1 MSILTLARPD
11 RRSLA
16 PGAALGAL
24 SGLSAVLLLGLSAY
38 LITRAAEQPPILY
51 LGLLVV
57 GVRAFALS
65 RAFFRYLER
74 LSSHDAAF
82 RTLSTLRVG
91 LVERLMPLAPAGL
104 ADRGRG
110 DLLSRLVRDV
120 DQLLDLPTRVIQ
132 PLASSAV
139 VVLATLA
146 GLAWFSPSAAAA
158 LAVLLALALVAGT
171 WLNARISGSAERRT
185 AALRGQLADEVADLA
200 SDVEVLLAYGA
211 ADEQIRRV
219 ERADARLRAAELR
232 ASAGAG
238 VVSAVL
244 TGLTGAAVLAM
255 LLLAVPGL
263 QPSAPLGPEFALSPG
278 SVDGPVLAV
287 LALVPL
293 AVFEVAA
300 AVPAAWSARRR
311 VLASAARI
319 AELTERPRPAEI
331 PADDGDDHGD
341 EASAPEAG
349 SQAGALLELEGVT
362 VRWPGQ
368 QAATAAP
375 VDLKL
380 APGERALVTGASGS
394 GKTALAQTLVRLLEH
409 EGSCRLDGVEVREM
423 SAAAV
428 RRRVCLIEQRA
439 HLFDT
444 TLRAN
449 LSFAHPEGPE
459 RCAEEELW
467 EVLGAVGLRE
477 WARSRDGLD
486 TRVGREGALVSGG
499 QAQRI
504 AVARGL
510 LSRAEVLV
518 LDEPTA
524 HVDPELG
531 DQLIRDLLGAAAEAG
546 AGVAAGAAGLDASRG
561 RSVIL
566 MSHLPVPYE
575 LVDHHVRLTGG
586 SALRLHRLDQPD
598 DGRGDQGDEDQVT
611 DEVQRRPDD
620 PEDHSDGHDGEDDG
634 QDD

>member
-1 MSILTLARPD
+1 MSILALARP
-11 RRSLA
+11 RWRSLA
-16 PGAALGAL
+16 PGVALGAL

-82 RTLSTLRVG
+82 RALSTLRVG

-200 SDVEVLLAYGA
+200 TDVEVLLAYGA
-211 ADEQIRRV
+211 ADEHIRRV
-219 ERADARLRAAELR
+219 ERADARLRTAELR

-255 LLLAVPGL
+255 LLLAVPGV
-263 QPSAPLGPEFALSPG
+263 QPSAPLGPEFVLSPG

-311 VLASAARI
+311 VRASAARI
-319 AELTERPRPAEI
+319 AELTEQSRPEEI
-331 PADDGDDHGD
+331 PADDGDDDGD
-341 EASAPEAG
+341 D
-349 SQAGALLELEGVT
+349 AGAVAVAGAPPAVGVLLELEGVT

-368 QAATAAP
+368 QVATAGP
-375 VDLKL
+375 VDLRL
-380 APGERALVTGASGS
+380 APGERALVTGPSGS
-394 GKTALAQTLVRLLEH
+394 GKSALAQALVRLLEH
-409 EGSCRLDGVEVREM
+409 EGSCRLDGVEIREL
-423 SAAAV
+423 SPAAV

-439 HLFDT
+439 HLFDAT
-444 TLRAN
+444 VRAN

-459 RCAEEELW
+459 GCADSQLW
-467 EVLGAVGLRE
+467 EVLEAVGLGE
-477 WARSRDGLD
+477 WARARDGLD

-531 DQLIRDLLGAAAEAG
+531 DQLIRDLLGAAAG
-546 AGVAAGAAGLDASRG
+546 SGMSDGS

-566 MSHLPVPYE
+566 MSHVPVPQG
-575 LVDHHVRLTGG
+575 LVDHHVGLR
-586 SALRLHRLDQPD
+586 SALPSA
-598 DGRGDQGDEDQVT
+598 
-611 DEVQRRPDD
+611 EV
-620 PEDHSDGHDGEDDG
+620 
-634 QDD
+634 

>member
-1 MSILTLARPD
+1 MSPAPARDLLRLARPGV
-11 RRSLA
+11 RTMLPALA
-16 PGAALGAL
+16 FGVL

-65 RAFFRYLER
+65 RGFFRYLER

-104 ADRGRG
+104 VDRGRG

-120 DQLLDLPTRVIQ
+120 EQLLDLPTRVIQ
-132 PLASSAV
+132 PLVSSGV
-139 VVLATLA
+139 VVVSTLA
-146 GLAWFSPSAAAA
+146 GLAWFSPAAAAA
-158 LAVLLALALVAGT
+158 LAVLLGLALLAGT

-185 AALRGQLADEVADLA
+185 AMLRGALADEVTDLVV
-200 SDVEVLLAYGA
+200 DVDVLLAYGA
-211 ADEQIRRV
+211 AEEQVRRV

-232 ASAGAG
+232 SAVGAG
-238 VVSAVL
+238 VVSALL

-255 LLLAVPGL
+255 LLLGIPAL
-263 QPSAPLGPEFALSPG
+263 RPSAPLGPEFLLSPG
-278 SVDGPVLAV
+278 VVDGPVLAV

-311 VLASAARI
+311 VLAAAERI
-319 AELTERPRPAEI
+319 AELTERPRPEEI
-331 PADDGDDHGD
+331 PADDGEDSAADGADTPADHPDG
-341 EASAPEAG
+341 G
-349 SQAGALLELEGVT
+349 VLLELEQMT

-368 QAATAAP
+368 SVATAAP
-375 VDLKL
+375 VDLRL
-380 APGERALVTGASGS
+380 GPGERALVTGPSGA
-394 GKTALAQTLVRLLEH
+394 GKTALAQALVRLLEH
-409 EGSCRLDGVEVREM
+409 EGSCRLDGVEIREM

-439 HLFDT
+439 HLFDS

-449 LSFAHPEGPE
+449 LSFAHPQGPE
-459 RCAEEELW
+459 AAGDDQLW
-467 EVLGAVGLRE
+467 EVLEAVGLGE

-510 LSRAEVLV
+510 LSRADMLV

-531 DQLIRDLLGAAAEAG
+531 DQLIRDLLGAASRTPERNVG
-546 AGVAAGAAGLDASRG
+546 RG

-566 MSHLPVPYE
+566 MSHLPVPE
-575 LVDHHVRLTGG
+575 HLVDHHLGLTAAT
-586 SALRLHRLDQPD
+586 SSCSNEHR
-598 DGRGDQGDEDQVT
+598 VT
-611 DEVQRRPDD
+611 LI
-620 PEDHSDGHDGEDDG
+620 
-634 QDD
+634 

>member
-1 MSILTLARPD
+1 MSILALARP
-11 RRSLA
+11 RWRSLA
-16 PGAALGAL
+16 PGVALGAL

-132 PLASSAV
+132 PLVSSGV

-200 SDVEVLLAYGA
+200 TDVEVLLAYGA
-211 ADEQIRRV
+211 ADEHIRRV
-219 ERADARLRAAELR
+219 ERADATLRTAELR

-263 QPSAPLGPEFALSPG
+263 EPSAPLGPEFALSPG

-311 VLASAARI
+311 VRASAARI
-319 AELTERPRPAEI
+319 AELTEQSRPEEI
-331 PADDGDDHGD
+331 PADDGSDDGDGD
-341 EASAPEAG
+341 EASAPAAG
-349 SQAGALLELEGVT
+349 PAAGALLELRGVT

-368 QAATAAP
+368 QAATAGP
-375 VDLKL
+375 VDLRL
-380 APGERALVTGASGS
+380 APGERALVTGPSGS
-394 GKTALAQTLVRLLEH
+394 GKSALAQALVRLLEH
-409 EGSCRLDGVEVREM
+409 EGSCRLDGVEIREM

-428 RRRVCLIEQRA
+428 RRSVCLIEQRA

-459 RCAEEELW
+459 RCADSQLW
-467 EVLGAVGLRE
+467 EALEAVGLGE
-477 WARSRDGLD
+477 WARARDGLD

-531 DQLIRDLLGAAAEAG
+531 DQLIRDLLGAAAG
-546 AGVAAGAAGLDASRG
+546 SGMSDGS

-566 MSHLPVPYE
+566 MSHVPVPQE
-575 LVDHHVRLTGG
+575 LVDHHRHLTV
-586 SALRLHRLDQPD
+586 AQPF
-598 DGRGDQGDEDQVT
+598 RSSERI
-611 DEVQRRPDD
+611 ES
-620 PEDHSDGHDGEDDG
+620 HI
-634 QDD
+634 